1 MIKETYLRICDLER
15 RKRKNE
21 EAVPMELL
29 TTKYKVPYDKLC
41 EDLREN
47 RKQLRLQY
55 IEAIR
60 ILSDFAAES
69 VYYDLESDEERAKF
83 FSKFDE
89 IRRGADE
96 VTVALLNS
104 FVLTINRYAYE
115 GRENNGK
122 S

>member
-1 MIKETYLRICDLER
+1 MIKETYLKVCDLGR

-29 TTKYKVPYDKLC
+29 TTKYKVPYDNLC
-41 EDLREN
+41 EDLRES
-47 RKQLRLQY
+47 RTQLRLQY

-69 VYYDLESDEERAKF
+69 VYYDLKDDDERAKL
-83 FSKFDE
+83 FSRFDDL
-89 IRRGADE
+89 RRGADE
-96 VTVALLNS
+96 MTVILLNS
-104 FVLTINRYAYE
+104 FMLTINRYAYE
-115 GRENNGK
+115 GKDKNGK